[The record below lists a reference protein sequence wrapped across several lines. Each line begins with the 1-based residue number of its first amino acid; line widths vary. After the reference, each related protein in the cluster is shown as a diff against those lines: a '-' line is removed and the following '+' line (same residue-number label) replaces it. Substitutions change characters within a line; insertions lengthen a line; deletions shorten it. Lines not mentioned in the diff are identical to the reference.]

1 MSNPN
6 NNPYD
11 STGNSG
17 NYGDNQQPY
26 GEQPSGDSYGA
37 GDYGSGS
44 GLPSYGSGAQQGP
57 AGSQPGGYQQGAGGY
72 QEPNIG
78 SYEQY
83 QGYQGGGFDDA
94 PVKKSGLALAAFIIG
109 IISLLATITG
119 FSIVPGL
126 VGIIV
131 AIIAL
136 VVNRKK
142 PKEARRTWM
151 SVLGLIFSIIGVI
164 ATVLLF
170 GIVLAIFGDPA
181 VQACWDNAATQVEF
195 QECFEGL
202 VQ

>member
-26 GEQPSGDSYGA
+26 GEQPSGDSYGD

-119 FSIVPGL
+119 FSIVPGI

>member
-72 QEPNIG
+72 QEPNFG

-94 PVKKSGLALAAFIIG
+94 PVKKSGLALAL
-109 IISLLATITG
+109 S
-119 FSIVPGL
+119 S
-126 VGIIV
+126 
-131 AIIAL
+131 
-136 VVNRKK
+136 
-142 PKEARRTWM
+142 
-151 SVLGLIFSIIGVI
+151 SVLSPCWPLSPAFPSSQ
-164 ATVLLF
+164 ASLASSLRLSLWWSTVRSQRK
-170 GIVLAIFGDPA
+170 PA
-181 VQACWDNAATQVEF
+181 APGCLSSA
-195 QECFEGL
+195 
-202 VQ
+202 